1 MTGQGVHVIEA
12 EIAMFQVRS
21 TCSITVIGEGA
32 HMLCVLAMLLFG
44 TYSQPHKQHQGA
56 SGVGKKSVTCEGVRV
71 KAIAS
76 ESAANKSGP
85 VVLVVPP

>member
-32 HMLCVLAMLLFG
+32 HMLCVLAIFLFG
-44 TYSQPHKQHQGA
+44 TYSQHQGA
-56 SGVGKKSVTCEGVRV
+56 STNEIGKSSITCEGVRV
-71 KAIAS
+71 KATAL

-85 VVLVVPP
+85 VVLVAPP